1 MLLTLIQRYMN
12 QCDLNDNINMFKD
25 FFLYFVQSKE

>member
-1 MLLTLIQRYMN
+1 MN